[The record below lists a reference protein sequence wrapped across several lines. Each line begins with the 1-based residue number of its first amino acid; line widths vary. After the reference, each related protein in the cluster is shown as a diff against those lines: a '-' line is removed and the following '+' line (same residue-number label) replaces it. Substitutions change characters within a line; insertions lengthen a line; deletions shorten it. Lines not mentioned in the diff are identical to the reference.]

1 MALIKTSVKSE
12 RGAELIEF
20 AVVLPILVFIIAGLV
35 DFGMMFR
42 TYEAVTNAAREG
54 ARVGVLPG
62 YAAVDVE
69 NRVDQYLTASG
80 LSGTHTTA
88 VVDVP
93 VATTAGTFTARAVTL
108 NYTYTFV
115 VLGAAAPFFGGSFG
129 SINLNA
135 VSVMRTESQAAAAP

>member
-1 MALIKTSVKSE
+1 MALIKSSVKSE

-20 AVVLPILVFIIAGLV
+20 AVVLPILVFIIAGIV

-62 YAAVDVE
+62 YEEPDVQ

-80 LSGTHTTA
+80 LAGAHTTD

-93 VATTAGTFTARAVTL
+93 VATTAGTFNARAVTL